1 MRFLAWFAAPLCG
14 VMAIIAMICASI
26 AQAQPMNACQRRES
40 EQCRLEQ
47 SSKPDS
53 ARGGQTVT
61 QYCTNITLMRCAG
74 KSE

>member
-1 MRFLAWFAAPLCG
+1 MRFLAWFAAPLGG
-14 VMAIIAMICASI
+14 VVAIIAMTCASI
-26 AQAQPMNACQRRES
+26 AQAQPMNACQKREL

-61 QYCTNITLMRCAG
+61 QYCTNMMLMRCAG
-74 KSE
+74 TSQ